1 MLNNPVAHFSKRYIA
16 ALRLHATG
24 RSRIIPPTA
33 QGLGRAAV
41 GLETWDLARL
51 HEAALKDLMVS
62 PGLAARRKSVEKQVG
77 AYFLETLAPIEETH
91 RIARVAKRRIREL
104 DAALEARNDTL
115 ESARK
120 TLALEV
126 SRRQAAEAE
135 LAKGLRDCDVLLEQS
150 RLMRVQMRG
159 LARRLLTAQED
170 ERGEISREL
179 HEEIAQTLVGI
190 NVLLFSLS
198 KAATINTVG
207 LKRKIAATQRLL
219 VRSVS
224 TVHRFAGELRPSLL
238 DDLGLIPALRSY
250 LRALPLRHG
259 LQIHFKAFAE
269 VEGMEDRKR
278 TACYRVAQE
287 ALLNVVRHAGASV
300 AMVELKK
307 VGNGVRMEVS
317 DNGKA
322 FDPARVFASETIK
335 RLGLLGM
342 RERVEMVGGQFSI
355 VSAAGKGTI
364 VRAEFPFSSNR
375 RIKPP

>member
-1 MLNNPVAHFSKRYIA
+1 
-16 ALRLHATG
+16 
-24 RSRIIPPTA
+24 
-33 QGLGRAAV
+33 LGRTAV
-41 GLETWDLARL
+41 VLGLETWDLARL
-51 HEAALKDLMVS
+51 HAEALHALMAS
-62 PGLAARRKSVEKQVG
+62 PRLAARKKSVEKQVG

-91 RIARVAKRRIREL
+91 RIARTAKQQIREL
-104 DAALEARNDTL
+104 DAALEAKDEAL

-120 TLALEV
+120 RLALEV
-126 SRRQAAEAE
+126 SRRHAAEDG
-135 LAKGLRDCDVLLEQS
+135 LAKGLRDCDVLLEHS

-159 LARRLLTAQED
+159 LARRLLTAHED

-190 NVLLFSLS
+190 NVLLSSLS
-198 KAATINTVG
+198 KAAMINTAV

-219 VRSVS
+219 VQSVT
-224 TVHRFAGELRPSLL
+224 TVHRFAGQLRPSLL

-259 LQIHFKAFAE
+259 LRIHFKAFAE
-269 VEGMEDRKR
+269 VEALEDCKR

-287 ALLNVVRHAGASV
+287 ALLNVVRHAGASM
-300 AMVELKK
+300 ALVEIKK

-322 FDPARVFASETIK
+322 FDPARVFASETIE

-342 RERVEMVGGQFSI
+342 RERVEMVGGRFSI
-355 VSAAGKGTI
+355 VSAAGKGTT
-364 VRAEFPFSSNR
+364 VRAEFPFSTDR
-375 RIKPP
+375 RIHPS